1 MIGTRQTETNESN
14 SKDIT
19 LNSKREFHQVQT
31 STYWLPKDEDEQ
43 FRLMAVSYSYINT
56 TITHT

>member
-1 MIGTRQTETNESN
+1 MTETKQSETNESN

-31 STYWLPKDEDEQ
+31 STYWLPKDEEEQ
-43 FRLMAVSYSYINT
+43 FRLMAVSYLYTNI
-56 TITHT
+56 TIAHT